1 MEPVRTAPMPC
12 AQGVEGAW
20 DAERMTNAKLGGQLP
35 YLFVVS
41 RLAHYIKA
49 IQVENLGRSM
59 TAEQLQ
65 QELTKW
71 LDQYVLR
78 QDVASADA
86 FAKRPLRDASIV
98 VTDIAGDPGWYK
110 VAMKVRPHFKYMGAY
125 FDLSLVGKVKQS
137 QQK

>member
-1 MEPVRTAPMPC
+1 M
-12 AQGVEGAW
+12 
-20 DAERMTNAKLGGQLP
+20 
-35 YLFVVS
+35 
-41 RLAHYIKA
+41 AHYIKA
-49 IQVENLGRSM
+49 IQVENLGRAM

-86 FAKRPLRDASIV
+86 FAKRPLRDASIEV
-98 VTDIAGDPGWYK
+98 SDIAGEPGWYK
-110 VAMKVRPHFKYMGAY
+110 VELKVRPHFKYMGAY